1 MLDAIGRQLVGDNY
15 SVAQFASLDE
25 ACRPVE
31 RVLRED
37 SVLLVIDNL
46 ESVLPTPPLPGAAPD
61 PLADLTADTAD
72 AIFQLCARLGAIGD
86 TRLVFTSREALPAPF
101 DAPQARIELHRLS
114 AEDAIKLIERTLETD
129 ASASPSAGSALRNAS
144 TAEIRELVDAVHGHA
159 RTLALLAPSLRHDG
173 VAATR
178 VRLTELMA
186 QMERDHPGEREKSL
200 YASVELSLRRL
211 PPDLQERV
219 KVLAVFQGGVQLG
232 VLRNMMGW
240 EKDDVTAL
248 AAHYRIG

>member
-1 MLDAIGRQLVGDNY
+1 MKK
-15 SVAQFASLDE
+15 F
-25 ACRPVE
+25 
-31 RVLRED
+31 
-37 SVLLVIDNL
+37 
-46 ESVLPTPPLPGAAPD
+46 PLQG
-61 PLADLTADTAD
+61 
-72 AIFQLCARLGAIGD
+72 
-86 TRLVFTSREALPAPF
+86 
-101 DAPQARIELHRLS
+101 
-114 AEDAIKLIERTLETD
+114 
-129 ASASPSAGSALRNAS
+129 
-144 TAEIRELVDAVHGHA
+144 

-248 AAHYRIG
+248 AAGLISTGLATSNPYSHLSLNPAL